1 MSIEIIKS
9 KLGHFDVVI
18 DSVNYGVF
26 DQLENNGLY
35 SYFQRRQDELTGDHY
50 IEIGEALN
58 CLNKSVTND

>member
-26 DQLENNGLY
+26 DQLKKNGLY
-35 SYFQRRQDELTGDHY
+35 SYFQRRQEQLTGDHY

-58 CLNKSVTND
+58 CLNKGVTND